1 MLILIQ
7 LLITMEQRM
16 VYMGIGILLVILFIA
31 IEKLIHGTPFQ
42 DDMHGDPNNI
52 VHDIVDD
59 DIADDD

>member
-1 MLILIQ
+1 
-7 LLITMEQRM
+7 M